1 MNPLKMMFF
10 SRFNSLVKLMR
21 FSFSGPSPMIMH
33 LIELYFLFDCFIILI
48 DLIKIL
54 IFLWLISLPA
64 KIISDFSLDGLIL
77 FNF

>member
-1 MNPLKMMFF
+1 
-10 SRFNSLVKLMR
+10 
-21 FSFSGPSPMIMH
+21 MIMH